1 MRILVCEGHTV
12 EFERATDRKSA
23 MKITETFESGPQKHS
38 SEKFSSM
45 KDAIAYMKELTDLGY
60 VSAN

>member
-1 MRILVCEGHTV
+1 MRVLVCEGHTV

-23 MKITETFESGPQKHS
+23 MKITETFEAGISKHR

-45 KDAIAYMKELTDLGY
+45 KDAIAYMKELSD
-60 VSAN
+60 

>member
-1 MRILVCEGHTV
+1 MRVLVCEGHTV

-23 MKITETFESGPQKHS
+23 MKITETFEAGISKHR

-45 KDAIAYMKELTDLGY
+45 KDAIAYMKELSGLGY

>member
-1 MRILVCEGHTV
+1 MRVLVCEGHTV
-12 EFERATDRKSA
+12 EFETDRKSA
-23 MKITETFESGPQKHS
+23 MKITETFEAGISKHR

-45 KDAIAYMKELTDLGY
+45 KDAIAYMKELSDLGY